1 MHLIVTFSTGGF
13 DAWKADYDAHA
24 ETRDAAGLTM
34 LQMWRDA
41 DDMDRAV
48 VLFEVSDRKRAEAWL
63 HEQAALKGG
72 VSGQFVK
79 TA

>member
-1 MHLIVTFSTGGF
+1 
-13 DAWKADYDAHA
+13 
-24 ETRDAAGLTM
+24 
-34 LQMWRDA
+34 
-41 DDMDRAV
+41 V